1 MSYGIFKIG
10 RMEKQLKKKIVL
22 TVIGGILLLFC
33 YYMIFM
39 FSADNAEESTGISR
53 KVTDMLMRAYYKL
66 FGGSSAPVVPAGE
79 YVGLVYEDAVRKL
92 AHFVEY
98 MAVGFLSFGILMMW
112 ISAWKKGAGMVLIQL
127 LVSAALDEFHQYFVP
142 GRYASVKD
150 VLIDTAGGIMGIAII
165 VCTKGIKR
173 RWKRTPKQESEIC
186 S

>member
-1 MSYGIFKIG
+1 
-10 RMEKQLKKKIVL
+10 MEKQLKKKIIL
-22 TVIGGILLLFC
+22 TVIAGILLFFC

-39 FSADNAEESTGISR
+39 FSADSAEESTGISR

-66 FGGSSAPVVPAGE
+66 FGNGNAPVVPAGE

-92 AHFVEY
+92 AHFAEY
-98 MAVGFLSFGILMMW
+98 MAVGLLSFGIFVMW
-112 ISAWKKGAGMVLIQL
+112 ISSWKRGAGIVIVQLIL
-127 LVSAALDEFHQYFVP
+127 SAALDEFHQYFVP

-150 VLIDTAGGIMGIAII
+150 VLIDTAGGIMGIVII
-165 VCTKGIKR
+165 LCTKGIKK

>member
-10 RMEKQLKKKIVL
+10 RMEKQLKKKIIL
-22 TVIGGILLLFC
+22 TVIAGILLLFC

-53 KVTDMLMRAYYKL
+53 KVTDMLMRAYYKV
-66 FGGSSAPVVPAGE
+66 FGGSNTPVVPAGE
-79 YVGLVYEDAVRKL
+79 YVGLAYEDAVRKL

-98 MAVGFLSFGILMMW
+98 MAVGFLSFGICVMW
-112 ISAWKKGAGMVLIQL
+112 ISAWKKGACIVVMQLIL
-127 LVSAALDEFHQYFVP
+127 SAALDEFHQYFVP
-142 GRYASVKD
+142 GRYASLKD
-150 VLIDTAGGIMGIAII
+150 VLIDTAGGIMGII
-165 VCTKGIKR
+165 VILCTKGIKR